1 VRSRWSILAVLFAVR
16 ATMAFQFRSVAA
28 VAPLL
33 GHEFGAG
40 TGDIGILIGRHFAPG
55 AGAAG
60 RRNRAPVRRQDDG
73 ACGSRADVRRR
84 PDDGVRGIISSSL
97 RIRIK
102 AVCFTVIA
110 NVPLTVM
117 TVGSSSPIGAA
128 KMALA
133 QKKSVVPAA
142 EERRR
147 FQRVKVHLLGRYML
161 PDRREFPCQIIN
173 MSPGGLA
180 MLAPGIGN
188 VGDRVIAYL
197 DHIGRVEGKITRIID
212 NGFAMSVG
220 ATPRKRDKLAA
231 QLTWLANRDILNL
244 PEDRRHDRI
253 VPRNPIA
260 LMTLEDGSQMT
271 CRIIDLSL
279 SGAAIAAEKRPPVQS
294 RVSLGRVQAQVVRHL
309 EEGFALEFVHEQL
322 AETLEDSISER

>member
-1 VRSRWSILAVLFAVR
+1 
-16 ATMAFQFRSVAA
+16 
-28 VAPLL
+28 
-33 GHEFGAG
+33 
-40 TGDIGILIGRHFAPG
+40 
-55 AGAAG
+55 
-60 RRNRAPVRRQDDG
+60 
-73 ACGSRADVRRR
+73 
-84 PDDGVRGIISSSL
+84 
-97 RIRIK
+97 
-102 AVCFTVIA
+102 
-110 NVPLTVM
+110 
-117 TVGSSSPIGAA
+117 
-128 KMALA
+128 MALHNL
-133 QKKSVVPAA
+133 SVQPTAV
-142 EERRR
+142 ERRR

-212 NGFAMSVG
+212 NGFAMNLG

-253 VPRNPIA
+253 VPRNPICV
-260 LMTLEDGSQMT
+260 LTLEDGSTMS

-279 SGAAIAAEKRPPVQS
+279 SGAAIAAERRPPLQS
-294 RVSLGRVQAQVVRHL
+294 QVALGRVQARVVRNL
-309 EEGFALEFVHEQL
+309 EDGFALEFVHEQL
-322 AETLEDSISER
+322 AETLEDSVTAR

>member
-1 VRSRWSILAVLFAVR
+1 
-16 ATMAFQFRSVAA
+16 
-28 VAPLL
+28 
-33 GHEFGAG
+33 
-40 TGDIGILIGRHFAPG
+40 
-55 AGAAG
+55 
-60 RRNRAPVRRQDDG
+60 
-73 ACGSRADVRRR
+73 
-84 PDDGVRGIISSSL
+84 
-97 RIRIK
+97 
-102 AVCFTVIA
+102 
-110 NVPLTVM
+110 
-117 TVGSSSPIGAA
+117 
-128 KMALA
+128 MALA
-133 QKKSVVPAA
+133 QKKSIHPVA

-161 PDRREFPCQIIN
+161 PDRREFPCQVIN

-212 NGFAMSVG
+212 NGFAMTVG

-253 VPRNPIA
+253 IPRNPMTV
-260 LMTLEDGSQMT
+260 LTLEDGQRMT

-279 SGAAIAAEKRPPVQS
+279 SGAAIAVEYRPPVKS
-294 RVSLGRVQAQVVRHL
+294 LVSLGRVQARVVRHL
-309 EEGFALEFVHEQL
+309 DEGFALEFIHEQL
-322 AETLEDSISER
+322 AETLEDSVTAR